1 MSQWPN
7 STGAY
12 RISEATRFSISPASA
27 GTSEASKKAERA
39 SMQLAHFSQPK
50 TEAPSS
56 TGAPLRIET
65 TEEIGNRSGVFE
77 EGDKEGDEF
86 KPTGGNETLKETLVV
101 ALSKRS
107 QVAPSSRSVSGGP
120 GNVGSLREYPL
131 PLCRKLCMSGSYRP
145 SLAFGMRSKPACR
158 PRRTAVRGCM
168 IIDTRKPVRPT
179 CGLRTTCRLAG

>member
-1 MSQWPN
+1 MSNGLWASRLLMSQWPN

-65 TEEIGNRSGVFE
+65 TEEIGNRSAFSR
-77 EGDKEGDEF
+77 
-86 KPTGGNETLKETLVV
+86 KETKKETN
-101 ALSKRS
+101 LSQPGERDIE
-107 QVAPSSRSVSGGP
+107 RDSGG
-120 GNVGSLREYPL
+120 GSLQTIT
-131 PLCRKLCMSGSYRP
+131 SGSEFPIGVKP
-145 SLAFGMRSKPACR
+145 SPPLLRDPSCR
-158 PRRTAVRGCM
+158 RVR
-168 IIDTRKPVRPT
+168 IF
-179 CGLRTTCRLAG
+179 